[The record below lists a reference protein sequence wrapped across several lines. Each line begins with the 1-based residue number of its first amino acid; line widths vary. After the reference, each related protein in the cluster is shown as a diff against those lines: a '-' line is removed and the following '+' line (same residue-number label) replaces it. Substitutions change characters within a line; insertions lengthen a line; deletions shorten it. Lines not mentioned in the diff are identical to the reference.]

1 MDFIDT
7 ETQTLLRDTAN
18 RLVRSKYD
26 FEARKKHVASPQ
38 GWSSA
43 MWKEFAELGLLG
55 VDASEEQG
63 GSGGTFADLAVV
75 LESFGRGLVIEP
87 YFSSNV
93 LGAAVL
99 RAAGGHDDILSQVA
113 AGQARLA
120 LAYAE
125 PAGRFNAAHVA
136 TSARADG
143 KGWRLDGHKAVV
155 LGAQD
160 ADTIIVSARTSG
172 QTGDARGISLFLIP
186 RQANGVTI
194 RPYRLMDDRN
204 AADVI
209 LENVE
214 ASALAGGAD
223 NGLPLLEAALD
234 RGTAALC
241 CEAVGAMDAV
251 NDLTL
256 EYIKTRQQF
265 GRPIGKFQV
274 LQHRMADMML
284 AAQSARSMMYLA
296 IANADNPDPQ
306 IRARTISAAKVQI
319 GKNGTEV
326 GRGAIQLHGGIGMT
340 EEYVAAHY
348 FRRLTAIEKLLGDTD
363 FHIDR
368 FAALS

>member
-1 MDFIDT
+1 MEFKDT
-7 ETQTLLRDTAN
+7 ETQTLLRDTAM
-18 RLVRSKYD
+18 RLMREKYD
-26 FEARKKHVASPQ
+26 FEARKKIVASPQ
-38 GWSSA
+38 GWSAA
-43 MWKEFAELGLLG
+43 MWQEFASLGLLG

-75 LESFGRGLVIEP
+75 LESFGRALVVEP
-87 YFSSNV
+87 YLSSNV
-93 LGAAVL
+93 LGAGVL
-99 RAAGGHDDILSQVA
+99 RAAGGQDELLAQVA
-113 AGQARLA
+113 AGATRLA

-136 TSARADG
+136 TSARAG
-143 KGWRLDGHKAVV
+143 GGGWRLNGHKAVV
-155 LGAQD
+155 LD
-160 ADTIIVSARTSG
+160 APDAETLIVSARTSG
-172 QTGDARGISLFLIP
+172 AVRDANGISLFAVP
-186 RQANGVTI
+186 RRADGVTL
-194 RPYRLMDDRN
+194 RAYRLMDDRN

-209 LENVE
+209 LENV
-214 ASALAGGAD
+214 AAGALLGPAD
-223 NGLPLLEAALD
+223 KGLPLLEAALD

-296 IANADNPDPQ
+296 IDNADNRDAKL
-306 IRARTISAAKVQI
+306 RAKTISAAKVQI
-319 GKNGTEV
+319 GKTGTEV